1 MNFCRNIFLIYF
13 FLALVANGAVS
24 AADNAEELLTTDEE
38 ELPLNNP
45 FDGTKGTN
53 VSTNSSSETTGNNLD
68 ELENPMSLRYF
79 KLVGVIAGK
88 NDSYISL
95 VNQDGQSTILKR
107 GDELYEGFQL
117 VNLKLNEAVFKKKDN
132 TLVTINFQNQIKE
145 IKWVLKI
152 LKYYLYI

>member
-1 MNFCRNIFLIYF
+1 
-13 FLALVANGAVS
+13 
-24 AADNAEELLTTDEE
+24 
-38 ELPLNNP
+38 
-45 FDGTKGTN
+45 
-53 VSTNSSSETTGNNLD
+53 
-68 ELENPMSLRYF
+68 MSLRYF

-95 VNQDGQSTILKR
+95 VNQDGQATILKR

-145 IKWVLKI
+145 IK
-152 LKYYLYI
+152 

>member
-1 MNFCRNIFLIYF
+1 MNFYRNIFLIYI

-24 AADNAEELLTTDEE
+24 AADNAEELLTVDEE

-53 VSTNSSSETTGNNLD
+53 VSSSSSSETTGNNLD

-95 VNQDGQSTILKR
+95 VNQDGQATILKR

-117 VNLKLNEAVFKKKDN
+117 VNLKLNEAVFKKKR
-132 TLVTINFQNQIKE
+132 
-145 IKWVLKI
+145 
-152 LKYYLYI
+152 